1 LNSAACPISNCS
13 RHRGGLAFLLAALA
27 WLSLALMPNG
37 LAAQTFDATNLR
49 QPAELAA
56 TWLVHAG
63 DDPAYARPD
72 FDDSGWMKFDSTK
85 DLHDLFPHDHP
96 EVVWYRLHVNVAPGQ
111 TNLALKEQFLSN
123 AFEIYSNGTLLMK
136 LGQIQPLVAYTPY
149 VPLIATI
156 PAKQIATAS
165 VVIALRVHIAQIDWM
180 LPRPGFDSVNLIIG
194 REPEFTHE
202 AQLGMFRSQTAG
214 FVTSLL
220 FLGLSI
226 VVFALYLTQPRQREY
241 LWLALHAFMSA
252 LGLIFNSELH
262 NFPARWLVLEGIRS
276 ALVEVFGFLMYSA
289 FLRRS
294 FGWRTKVYIAI
305 ASALM
310 VVGVTIDQDPVKILA
325 ETPLHLLTNVFVL
338 FILIRYFRRG
348 NREAGILL
356 IPMIC
361 WCVIWVLGF
370 GVNVS
375 LLIPSIS
382 DRALH
387 TFWAITTY
395 RAGPITLRI
404 WDLTSVLYLLSFAII
419 IVLRSGRL
427 SRQRAVID
435 GELAAAREVQQVLVP
450 EQIERVPGFAIESAY
465 QPAREVG
472 GDFFQILPDGEGGLL
487 AVVGDVAGK
496 GLPAAMLVSVLV
508 GSIRSTA
515 EFTKDP
521 AELLGHLNE
530 RLLGRTKGG
539 FSTILAA
546 RISADGSVLL
556 ANAGHLPPYLDGRE
570 VELPGALPLG
580 VLKGASYEVTRF
592 NLARGSRLTFYT
604 DGVVEAQNQK
614 GELFGFERG
623 RSVSTRTAVAIVE
636 EAQQFGQSDDI
647 TVVTVERLVAVE
659 EAAASRTAPIVDSE
673 WDSMALEPL
682 GEKASGGNTISS
694 SA

>member
-1 LNSAACPISNCS
+1 MKSAACLISI
-13 RHRGGLAFLLAALA
+13 RWRGRCALTVLLAMVG
-27 WLSLALMPNG
+27 WLSLAVCPPRLT
-37 LAAQTFDATNLR
+37 AQTFDATNLR
-49 QPAELAA
+49 EPTELAA

-63 DDPAYARPD
+63 DDPAYSCPD
-72 FDDSGWMKFDSTK
+72 FDDSGWMRFDSTK
-85 DLHDLFPHDHP
+85 DLRDLFPHDHP
-96 EVVWYRLHVNVAPGQ
+96 DVVWYRLHVKVAPGQ

-136 LGQIQPLVAYTPY
+136 LGQIQPPIAYTPY
-149 VPLIATI
+149 VPLIGTI
-156 PAKQIATAS
+156 PAKQIDTAS
-165 VVIALRVHIAQIDWM
+165 VVIALRVHIAQIDWKF
-180 LPRPGFDSVNLIIG
+180 PGPGFDSVNLIIG
-194 REPEFTHE
+194 REPGFTQE
-202 AQLGMFRSQTAG
+202 VQLGMFRTQTAG

-220 FLGLSI
+220 FLGLSM
-226 VVFALYLTQPRQREY
+226 VVFALYLTQPKQREY
-241 LWLALHAFMSA
+241 LWLAIHAFMGA

-262 NFPARWLVLEGIRS
+262 NFPTLWLVLEGIRS

-310 VVGVTIDQDPVKILA
+310 VVGVTIDQDPVKVLA
-325 ETPLHLLTNVFVL
+325 ETPLHLLTNAFVL
-338 FILIRYFRRG
+338 FVLVRHFRRG

-356 IPMIC
+356 IPMIF
-361 WCVIWVLGF
+361 WCLIWCLGF

-375 LLIPSIS
+375 LLFPSLS
-382 DRALH
+382 APVLH
-387 TFWAITTY
+387 SFRAITSY

-404 WDLTSVLYLLSFAII
+404 WDITAVLYLLSFAII

-472 GDFFQILPDGEGGLL
+472 GDFFQILPDDEGGLL

-530 RLLGRTKGG
+530 RLLGRTRGG

-636 EAQQFGQSDDI
+636 EAKQFGQSDDI

-659 EAAASRTAPIVDSE
+659 DAAVSKTTPSLAPA
-673 WDSMALEPL
+673 WDSMAREPL
-682 GEKASGGNTISS
+682 A
-694 SA
+694 